1 MKPIQFQSSL
11 SQSLEQFVAMHQAS
25 GTDYQ
30 SQSRLLMRFDRFVCL
45 QKDLTGLVTQSMFQG
60 YLTTCDQMKPRY
72 KANCLG
78 VVRQFCRYLV
88 QTQPDCYIP
97 QWCTAKSSEDSYNPY
112 IIKAEELSQL
122 LNRAMQ
128 LPPQSSL
135 RPLMFTT
142 IFGLLYCT
150 GIRVGEALALNV
162 DDLELSQQRLIIRQG
177 KYHKSRWIYL
187 SGSLCNQ
194 LESYLSQRQCVL
206 CREQSSPLFISLR
219 KTRLAHPTLT
229 ATFKKLCQQCA
240 IHHHGIKPRLLD
252 LRHSFATQRILQ
264 WYRQGEDV
272 QSKLVALATHMGH
285 VDIFSTQ
292 VYLHAIPELKQLVS
306 QNFKRHC
313 QTMIVKPSPTKE
325 V

>member
-11 SQSLEQFVAMHQAS
+11 SQSLEQFIAMHQAS

-30 SQSRLLMRFDRFVCL
+30 SQSRLLMRFDNFMSQ
-45 QKDLTGLVTQSMFQG
+45 QKDSMVFVTKTIFQA

-72 KANCLG
+72 KTNCLG
-78 VVRQFCRYLV
+78 VVRQFCRYLA

-122 LNRAMQ
+122 LKHAMQ
-128 LPPQSSL
+128 LSPQGSL

-142 IFGLLYCT
+142 LIGLLYCT
-150 GIRVGEALALNV
+150 GIRVGEALALNI

-206 CREQSSPLFISLR
+206 SSEQKKPLFISLR

-240 IHHHGIKPRLLD
+240 IHHHERKPRLLD
-252 LRHSFATQRILQ
+252 LRHSFATQRLLQ

-272 QSKLVALATHMGH
+272 QSKLAALAIHMGH

-306 QNFKRHC
+306 QNFNRHC
-313 QTMIVKPSPTKE
+313 QTMMIKPSFLE
-325 V
+325 EA